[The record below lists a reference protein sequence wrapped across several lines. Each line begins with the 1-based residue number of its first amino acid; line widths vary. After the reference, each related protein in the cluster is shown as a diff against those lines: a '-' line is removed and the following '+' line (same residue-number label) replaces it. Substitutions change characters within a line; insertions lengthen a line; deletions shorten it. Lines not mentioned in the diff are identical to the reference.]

1 MWPGREKSVAENPF
15 LGTWLRSKT
24 VLAPLAIC
32 ASCAGQRPSGQLS
45 SPIMNTL
52 KKISPKYL
60 AAVAFVVA
68 ALVAAGSLLSGQTQA
83 PAGNDRLMV
92 YGDTVLFLGPG
103 LPLSCTHKSQFKR
116 GDAIGFRMT
125 AINPATGKRDRA
137 TQLVVHLI
145 YAGQTID
152 VPMRDRQNA
161 QAPEREFWVGKW
173 IVPSDAK
180 TGIVRYS
187 VTAKDPQ
194 GRTGEYKPFEV
205 EPSQLTIVE

>member
-1 MWPGREKSVAENPF
+1 
-15 LGTWLRSKT
+15 
-24 VLAPLAIC
+24 
-32 ASCAGQRPSGQLS
+32 
-45 SPIMNTL
+45 MNTF

-68 ALVAAGSLLSGQTQA
+68 AVVAVGSLLSGQTPA
-83 PAGNDRLMV
+83 PAGNDRLSV
-92 YGDTVLFLGPG
+92 YGDTVLFLAPG
-103 LPLSCTHKSQFKR
+103 VPLSCTHKSQFKR

-125 AINPATGKRDRA
+125 AIDPTTGKRDRA

-145 YAGQTID
+145 YSGQTID

-173 IVPSDAK
+173 IVPSDAM

>member
-1 MWPGREKSVAENPF
+1 MSTAENPRLSGLASAQRPF
-15 LGTWLRSKT
+15 
-24 VLAPLAIC
+24 LAPLAIC
-32 ASCAGQRPSGQLS
+32 ASCAGQRPSGRLS
-45 SPIMNTL
+45 SPIMNTF
-52 KKISPKYL
+52 KKISPKHL

-68 ALVAAGSLLSGQTQA
+68 AVVAVGSLLSGQTPA
-83 PAGNDRLMV
+83 PAGNDRLIV

-173 IVPSDAK
+173 IVPSDAM

>member
-1 MWPGREKSVAENPF
+1 MKTHRFSE
-15 LGTWLRSKT
+15 LGS
-24 VLAPLAIC
+24 
-32 ASCAGQRPSGQLS
+32 GQRRFWPLWRSARLVLDSGRQVELP
-45 SPIMNTL
+45 SPIMNTF

-68 ALVAAGSLLSGQTQA
+68 AVVAAGSLLSGQTQA
-83 PAGNDRLMV
+83 PAGNDRLIV

-103 LPLSCTHKSQFKR
+103 VPLSCTHKSQFKR

>member
-1 MWPGREKSVAENPF
+1 VSTFK
-15 LGTWLRSKT
+15 
-24 VLAPLAIC
+24 
-32 ASCAGQRPSGQLS
+32 Q
-45 SPIMNTL
+45 
-52 KKISPKYL
+52 ISPKYL

-68 ALVAAGSLLSGQTQA
+68 AVVAAGSLVSGQTQA
-83 PAGNDRLMV
+83 PAGNDRLTV

-103 LPLSCTHKSQFKR
+103 VPLSCTHKSQFKR

-145 YAGQTID
+145 YSGQTID